1 MRNTALLIL
10 AAVTLSGCAAL
21 DPQSGQV
28 VMRIESLSRELTEL
42 RSDVR
47 ATKEQL
53 ESMDEQDNVA
63 RIAMADRVETLER
76 SVARLPARVGSQC
89 RAQTATDS
97 ECTAQTRA
105 IEMQGEKAVL
115 GELERVW
122 LAPPD
127 VAMVARIDTGATSS
141 SLHATD
147 LVEFERDGEDWVR
160 FELHSEEAT
169 AEFEAPI
176 VRKVR
181 VVQQAD
187 PDGTRRPVVAIRV
200 RVGEIDETVEFTL
213 ADRSHLENPLILGRN
228 FLQDLAVVDVGRQFV
243 QPAFAPE

>member
-1 MRNTALLIL
+1 M
-10 AAVTLSGCAAL
+10 S
-21 DPQSGQV
+21 
-28 VMRIESLSRELTEL
+28 E
-42 RSDVR
+42 
-47 ATKEQL
+47 
-53 ESMDEQDNVA
+53 
-63 RIAMADRVETLER
+63 
-76 SVARLPARVGSQC
+76 VGSEDTLASNWSGD
-89 RAQTATDS
+89 RTGADAP
-97 ECTAQTRA
+97 AA
-105 IEMQGEKAVL
+105 
-115 GELERVW
+115 GELFAGRYRV
-122 LAPPD
+122 A
-127 VAMVARIDTGATSS
+127 ATSYE
-141 SLHATD
+141 AGEVGGYE
-147 LVEFERDGEDWVR
+147 LV
-160 FELHSEEAT
+160 LHSEEAT